1 MSSVF
6 NYVESNEELR
16 NTITDYKRIYQY
28 HKDSFSNDAL
38 CESIESIILSI
49 DTQIKYISHS
59 NFINITTFDFLGDS
73 IAEAVNSGLK
83 EGHQH
88 VSTNM
93 TINTSAATQ
102 VNIFENKLHERNW

>member
-1 MSSVF
+1 M
-6 NYVESNEELR
+6 
-16 NTITDYKRIYQY
+16 I
-28 HKDSFSNDAL
+28 
-38 CESIESIILSI
+38 SI

-102 VNIFENKLHERNW
+102 VNIFQNKLHERNW